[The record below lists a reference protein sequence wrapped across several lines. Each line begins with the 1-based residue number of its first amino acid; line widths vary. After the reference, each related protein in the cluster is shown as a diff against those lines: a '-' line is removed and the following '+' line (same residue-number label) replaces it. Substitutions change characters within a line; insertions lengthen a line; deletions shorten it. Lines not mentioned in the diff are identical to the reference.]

1 MSRSRVH
8 LFRVAAARLESDHA
22 NPKLVAD
29 LKEAAKGEAKRTAEG
44 KGWSPDDVK
53 RVERQRTLFAQLPA
67 YSACDRL
74 KEAMMQRV
82 YDLMW
87 DGDTNGADALAEFLP
102 SADADAVFDAWQSDS
117 MTIGDAPRS
126 RFYG

>member
-1 MSRSRVH
+1 
-8 LFRVAAARLESDHA
+8 
-22 NPKLVAD
+22 
-29 LKEAAKGEAKRTAEG
+29 
-44 KGWSPDDVK
+44 
-53 RVERQRTLFAQLPA
+53 
-67 YSACDRL
+67 
-74 KEAMMQRV
+74 MQRV